1 MNSESQSTACAFSS
15 QRAFCPSLLCRTAP
29 STQRLNLK
37 VADTESRCEC
47 RKQSVLS
54 TWDRWR
60 HQQSRTGGASVLRVP
75 GPGCQLGHCREILP
89 YSAFWETGCIQSA
102 SIQKVFE
109 AFDGC
114 LSPFLEMLPP
124 CGTQGLQRVLEGSYG
139 SAPRW
144 RSSSNIYSYTSI
156 IRVESFLWAQGKL
169 QWTLWTV
176 CYFRICGISLHSAEN
191 KLMWVSCLKGRKTF
205 FFLNKK
211 KK

>member
-1 MNSESQSTACAFSS
+1 M
-15 QRAFCPSLLCRTAP
+15 
-29 STQRLNLK
+29 
-37 VADTESRCEC
+37 
-47 RKQSVLS
+47 
-54 TWDRWR
+54 
-60 HQQSRTGGASVLRVP
+60 
-75 GPGCQLGHCREILP
+75 
-89 YSAFWETGCIQSA
+89 GCIQSA

-176 CYFRICGISLHSAEN
+176 CYFRICGISLHSTEN

-205 FFLNKK
+205 FLLKKEIRSLFLQLYKLCDLYSIVTGVVLIK
-211 KK
+211 CVPMTFRVIAPIYLECIHQEITRMLQTALHYSA